1 MQNKP
6 YDIQICLKDIEQAIV
21 EIYSF
26 LPSPRIFT
34 EFQKDLKT
42 RKAVER
48 NIEIIGEAM
57 NRILKINPDFPIEA
71 SRKIVDTRNRIIHAY
86 DSISED
92 VLWLIVI
99 NYLPALEKQVKEL
112 LETKR

>member
-1 MQNKP
+1 MQDNQ
-6 YDIQICLKDIEQAIV
+6 YDIRVCLTDIEQAIV

-42 RKAVER
+42 RKAIER

-92 VLWLIVI
+92 VIWLIVI
-99 NYLPALEKQVKEL
+99 NYLPKLEKQIKSIL
-112 LETKR
+112 SSN